1 MARSPQLPVSSL
13 HQTRLNAGMTNR
25 APISGTALFL
35 SFLIIG
41 CTSIG
46 GGLTAWIRRELVE
59 RRGWIDDQQF
69 LANYGLSQMVPGATN
84 VNLAVLIG
92 AQLRGARGAL
102 IALAGLLLV
111 PLAILLALGGFYFAA
126 HGASHATLLNTALAG
141 AGAVAIGFNVA
152 TGIRLGLANIR
163 RLGPALIAAAIV
175 VAIGVI
181 RIPLLEVL
189 LVAIPA
195 SLALTLLQ
203 RSR

>member
-1 MARSPQLPVSSL
+1 
-13 HQTRLNAGMTNR
+13 MTNR
-25 APISGTALFL
+25 APVSGTALFL

-41 CTSIG
+41 CTAVG

-69 LANYGLSQMVPGATN
+69 LANYGLSQIVPGATN

-92 AQLRGARGAL
+92 AQLGGVSGAL

-152 TGIRLGLANIR
+152 TGIRLGIANIH
-163 RLGPALIAAAIV
+163 RLGAALIAAAIIV
-175 VAIGVI
+175 GIGI
-181 RIPLLEVL
+181 LRIPLLEVL

>member
-1 MARSPQLPVSSL
+1 MATRSTQGPPSL
-13 HQTRLNAGMTNR
+13 AT
-25 APISGTALFL
+25 LFL
-35 SFLIIG
+35 SFLTIG
-41 CTSIG
+41 STSFG
-46 GGLTAWIRRELVE
+46 GGLLGWIRRELVE

-92 AQLRGARGAL
+92 TQLRGGGGAL

-152 TGIRLGLANIR
+152 TGIRLGIANIR

-175 VAIGVI
+175 VGIGI
-181 RIPLLEVL
+181 FRIPLLEVL

>member
-1 MARSPQLPVSSL
+1 
-13 HQTRLNAGMTNR
+13 MTNR
-25 APISGTALFL
+25 APASLAALFL

-92 AQLRGARGAL
+92 TQLRGTGGAL
-102 IALAGLLLV
+102 IALAGLMLV
-111 PLAILLALGGFYFAA
+111 PLAILLAIGAVYFTA
-126 HGASHATLLNTALAG
+126 HGTPHATLLNTALAG

-152 TGIRLGLANIR
+152 TGIRLGRSNIH
-163 RLGPALIAAAIV
+163 RLGPALIAAAIIV
-175 VAIGVI
+175 GIGIV

-189 LVAIPA
+189 LVALPA
-195 SLALTLLQ
+195 SLALTLLE